1 MLRPLTH
8 GSRWRTSWAARS
20 RFAVRNAKVAEGF
33 KNNRLSLEDWNINN
47 QSVALLTPLANA
59 SQYLEGKNYATS
71 NLVIPSMYGCIELL
85 HPNAAVRQP
94 WDGKLLQPKDLR
106 PEVTEG
112 RQVLYDDMVRRWK
125 TEISTEL
132 RRLYLIATIC
142 DPRQQGLTFPGVSQE
157 ERLEAHEWFEAE
169 YDSLWNTSAP
179 EEPSVPAL
187 APAASASLPV
197 PTLTPAA
204 SASASLGS
212 FVDFMASVA
221 HLQAPVAAQ
230 VSRVKSE
237 AHRYLELPAAPMNK
251 EERLE
256 AHEWFEAEYDSLW
269 NTSAP
274 EEPSV
279 PALAPAASASLPV
292 PTLTPAASA
301 SASLGSFVDFMAS
314 VAHLQAPVAAQVS
327 RVKSEAHRYLEL
339 PAAPMNTDPLEWWAA
354 NEINFPALSVMARQY
369 LGVPATSA
377 SAERLFS
384 LAGRAFDDLR
394 QCMKEE
400 MLEILMW
407 ARINKEKRQRD

>member
-1 MLRPLTH
+1 MPRKVSTGDGKRKADAAAAATQAPAKKTCPH
-8 GSRWRTSWAARS
+8 RTPQTPFESGDKETTYIVDKMVGTRWNQGSREYLVRWKGYAASADTWEPMENLVGCAQQIREYEKL
-20 RFAVRNAKVAEGF
+20 REKEDIEVKAAVLAKRQEAKKTAPV
-33 KNNRLSLEDWNINN
+33 DNN

-59 SQYLEGKNYATS
+59 SQYLEGKNYTTS

-85 HPNAAVRQP
+85 HPNAAVRHP

-132 RRLYLIATIC
+132 RRFYLIATIC
-142 DPRQQGLTFPGVSQE
+142 DPRQQGLTFPCVSQE
-157 ERLEAHEWFEAE
+157 ERLETHEWFEAE

-197 PTLTPAA
+197 PALAPAA

-221 HLQAPVAAQ
+221 HLQAPV
-230 VSRVKSE
+230 
-237 AHRYLELPAAPMNK
+237 P
-251 EERLE
+251 
-256 AHEWFEAEYDSLW
+256 
-269 NTSAP
+269 
-274 EEPSV
+274 
-279 PALAPAASASLPV
+279 
-292 PTLTPAASA
+292 
-301 SASLGSFVDFMAS
+301 
-314 VAHLQAPVAAQVS
+314 AQVS